1 MNRELIVNVNPTE
14 ISIALCED
22 KVLVELNKEQCQ
34 TGFAVGDIY
43 LGKVRKIMP
52 GLNAA
57 FVNIGHEKDA
67 FIHYLDLGSQFSS
80 LQKLVASYQPGKR
93 GIRLDAMKL
102 EPPIEKSGK
111 IGSYLQV
118 GQTVMVQVAKEAIST
133 KGPRL
138 TADIS
143 LAGRN
148 VVLVPFSSKVFLS
161 QKIRS
166 AEEKKRLKGIAAAVL
181 PKNFGVII
189 RTAAVEAKDS
199 DIEQDIRSLLDKWQK
214 TLQNIRK
221 NPAPAQLMSEMNRA
235 NTIIRDS
242 LGGAFSQIVVDD
254 EAMYHEIQNYIRQI
268 EPQSEKLVKLYKGN
282 VPIFDN
288 FDISKQIKS
297 LFAKYVSLRRGAYLI
312 IEHTEAMNVIDVNS
326 GNRTKAEDDQEQTA
340 FDVNLA
346 AAREIARQLRLR
358 DLGGIVIIDFID
370 MHKAANRQLLYE
382 EMNKLMATD
391 KAKHTVLPLTKFGLM
406 QITRQRVRPVA
417 VQDVTD
423 VCPTCNGTGRIEP
436 TVLLDKKI
444 ENKISYLAQD
454 AGHKYIKLRVS
465 PYVSTYLNHGLW
477 SLRRR
482 WMWKYK
488 IQLKIVADQSV
499 GTSMSTTTTRR
510 AKTCIRIRDTGCRRG
525 GGMDSVDVPDGIRPL
540 LLAGRRTKSG
550 AGQRRK
556 VERHTCSVAGTICSR
571 YEYTE
576 LNNRLSALRNRFLQ
590 GIF

>member
-14 ISIALCED
+14 ITIALCED
-22 KVLVELNKEQCQ
+22 KVLVELNKEQSQ
-34 TGFAVGDIY
+34 SGFAVGDIY

-67 FIHYLDLGSQFSS
+67 FIHYLDLGSHFSS
-80 LQKLVASYQPGKR
+80 LQKLVASHQPGKR
-93 GIRLDAMKL
+93 GLRVESMKL
-102 EPPIEKSGK
+102 EPPVEKGGK
-111 IGSYLQV
+111 IGSFLEV

-148 VVLVPFSSKVFLS
+148 VVLVPFSSKVYLS

-166 AEEKKRLKGIAAAVL
+166 AEEKKRLKRIAASVL
-181 PKNFGVII
+181 PPNFGVII
-189 RTAAVEAKDS
+189 RTAAMEAKDEDVTN
-199 DIEQDIRSLLDKWQK
+199 DIQTQIDRWRK
-214 TLQNIRK
+214 TCAAIRK
-221 NPAPAQLMSEMNRA
+221 NAAPAQLMSEMNRA

-242 LGGAFSQIVVDD
+242 LNGSFSQIAVND
-254 EAMYHEIQNYIRQI
+254 EAMFTQIRDYIRQI
-268 EPQSEKLVKLYKGN
+268 DPEMEKIVKLYKGT

-326 GNRTKAEDDQEQTA
+326 GNRTKAEEDQEQTA
-340 FDVNLA
+340 MDVNLA
-346 AAREIARQLRLR
+346 AAKEIARQLRLR

-370 MHKAANRQLLYE
+370 LHKAQNRQALYD
-382 EMNKLMATD
+382 EMVKLMATD

-406 QITRQRVRPVA
+406 QITRQRVRPVP
-417 VQDVTD
+417 VENVSD
-423 VCPTCNGTGRIEP
+423 VCPTCHGSGKIEP

-444 ENKISYLAQD
+444 ENQISFLTED
-454 AGHKYIKLRVS
+454 RGHKFIKLVVS
-465 PYVSTYLNHGLW
+465 PYVASYLRKGFW

-482 WMWKYK
+482 WEWKYRCR
-488 IQLKIVADQSV
+488 IRIAEDQS
-499 GTSMSTTTTRR
+499 
-510 AKTCIRIRDTGCRRG
+510 TG
-525 GGMDSVDVPDGIRPL
+525 I
-540 LLAGRRTKSG
+540 
-550 AGQRRK
+550 
-556 VERHTCSVAGTICSR
+556 VEVHYHDRQDNDLI
-571 YEYTE
+571 
-576 LNNRLSALRNRFLQ
+576 
-590 GIF
+590 IK

>member
-57 FVNIGHEKDA
+57 FVNIGHEKNA
-67 FIHYLDLGSQFSS
+67 FIHYLDLGAQFPS
-80 LQKLVASYQPGKR
+80 LQKLVASQQPGKR
-93 GIRLDAMKL
+93 GMRVETMKL
-102 EPPIEKSGK
+102 EAPVEKTGK
-111 IGSYLQV
+111 IGDYLQV
-118 GQTVMVQVAKEAIST
+118 GQQIMVQVAKEAIST

-138 TADIS
+138 TSDIS

-166 AEEKKRLKGIAAAVL
+166 AEEKRRLKRIATEVL

-189 RTAAVEAKDS
+189 RTAAMEAKDEDVAH
-199 DIEQDIRSLLDKWQK
+199 DIQTQIDRWRK
-214 TLQNIRK
+214 TCGAIKKCGAQ
-221 NPAPAQLMSEMNRA
+221 APAQLMSEMNRA

-242 LGGAFSQIVVDD
+242 LNGSFSQIAVDD
-254 EAMYHEIQNYIRQI
+254 EAMFNEIRNYIRQI
-268 EPQSEKLVKLYKGN
+268 DPEKEKIVKLYKGT

-297 LFAKYVSLRRGAYLI
+297 LFAKYVSLKRGAYLI

-326 GNRTKAEDDQEQTA
+326 GNRTKAEDNQEQTA
-340 FDVNLA
+340 MDVNLA
-346 AAREIARQLRLR
+346 AAKEIARQLRLR

-370 MHKAANRQLLYE
+370 LHKAQNKQALFD
-382 EMNKLMATD
+382 EMVRLMATD

-417 VQDVTD
+417 VENVSD
-423 VCPTCNGTGRIEP
+423 VCPTCNGTGKIEP

-444 ENKISYLAQD
+444 ENQISFLTEDRGQ
-454 AGHKYIKLRVS
+454 KFIKLVVS
-465 PYVSTYLNHGLW
+465 PYVASYLKKGLW

-482 WMWKYK
+482 WEWKYK
-488 IQLKIVADQSV
+488 VRLKIVEDQS
-499 GTSMSTTTTRR
+499 
-510 AKTCIRIRDTGCRRG
+510 TGI
-525 GGMDSVDVPDGIRPL
+525 VDVHYHD
-540 LLAGRRTKSG
+540 
-550 AGQRRK
+550 RK
-556 VERHTCSVAGTICSR
+556 DNDLIEK
-571 YEYTE
+571 
-576 LNNRLSALRNRFLQ
+576 
-590 GIF
+590 

>member
-14 ISIALCED
+14 ITIALCED

-67 FIHYLDLGSQFSS
+67 FIHYLDLGSQFPS
-80 LQKLVASYQPGKR
+80 LQKLVTSQQPGKR
-93 GIRLDAMKL
+93 GMRVDTMKL
-102 EPPIEKSGK
+102 EAPVEKTGK
-111 IGSYLQV
+111 IGEYLQV
-118 GQTVMVQVAKEAIST
+118 GQQIMVQVAKEAIST

-138 TADIS
+138 TSDIS

-166 AEEKKRLKGIAAAVL
+166 AEEKRRLKRIAAEVL

-189 RTAAVEAKDS
+189 RTAAMEARDE
-199 DIEQDIRSLLDKWQK
+199 DIEHDIQTQIERWRK
-214 TLQNIRK
+214 TCGAIKKCGAQ
-221 NPAPAQLMSEMNRA
+221 APALLMSEMNRA

-242 LGGAFSQIVVDD
+242 LNGSFSQIAVND
-254 EAMYHEIQNYIRQI
+254 EAMYNDIRNYIRQI
-268 EPQSEKLVKLYKGN
+268 DPEMEKIVKLYKGTI
-282 VPIFDN
+282 PIFDN

-297 LFAKYVSLRRGAYLI
+297 LFAKYVSLKRGAYLI

-326 GNRTKAEDDQEQTA
+326 GNRTKAEDNQEQTA
-340 FDVNLA
+340 MDVNLA
-346 AAREIARQLRLR
+346 AAKEIARQLRLR

-370 MHKAANRQLLYE
+370 LHKAQNKQALYD
-382 EMNKLMATD
+382 EMVKLMSTD

-417 VQDVTD
+417 VENVSD
-423 VCPTCNGTGRIEP
+423 VCPTCNGTGKVEP

-444 ENKISYLAQD
+444 ENQISFLTED
-454 AGHKYIKLRVS
+454 RGHKFIKLVVS
-465 PYVSTYLNHGLW
+465 PYVASYLRKGFW

-482 WMWKYK
+482 WEWKYRVR
-488 IQLKIVADQSV
+488 LKIVEDQS
-499 GTSMSTTTTRR
+499 
-510 AKTCIRIRDTGCRRG
+510 TGII
-525 GGMDSVDVPDGIRPL
+525 DVHYHD
-540 LLAGRRTKSG
+540 
-550 AGQRRK
+550 RK
-556 VERHTCSVAGTICSR
+556 DNDLIEK
-571 YEYTE
+571 
-576 LNNRLSALRNRFLQ
+576 
-590 GIF
+590 

>member
-22 KVLVELNKEQCQ
+22 KVLVELNKERCQ

-67 FIHYLDLGSQFSS
+67 FIHYLDLGTQFPS
-80 LQKLVASYQPGKR
+80 LQKLVASQQPGKR
-93 GIRLDAMKL
+93 GMRVESMKL
-102 EPPIEKSGK
+102 EPPVEKNGK
-111 IGSYLQV
+111 IGDYLQV
-118 GQTVMVQVAKEAIST
+118 GQQIMVQVAKEAIST

-138 TADIS
+138 TSDIS

-166 AEEKKRLKGIAAAVL
+166 ADEKKRLKRIAAAVL

-189 RTAAVEAKDS
+189 RTAAMEAKDE
-199 DIEQDIRSLLDKWQK
+199 DIEHDIQTQIDRWRK
-214 TLQNIRK
+214 TCAAIKK
-221 NPAPAQLMSEMNRA
+221 NVAAVPAQLMSEMNRA

-242 LGGAFSQIVVDD
+242 LNGSFSQIAVDD
-254 EAMYHEIQNYIRQI
+254 EAMYNEIRSYIRQI
-268 EPQSEKLVKLYKGN
+268 EPEKEKIVKLYKGN

-297 LFAKYVSLRRGAYLI
+297 LFAKYVSLKRGAYLI

-326 GNRTKAEDDQEQTA
+326 GNRTKAEDNQEQTA
-340 FDVNLA
+340 MDVNLA
-346 AAREIARQLRLR
+346 AAKEIARQLRLR

-370 MHKAANRQLLYE
+370 LHKAQNKQALYD
-382 EMNKLMATD
+382 EMVRLMATD

-417 VQDVTD
+417 VESVSD
-423 VCPTCNGTGRIEP
+423 VCPTCNGTGKIEP
-436 TVLLDKKI
+436 TVVLDKKI
-444 ENKISYLAQD
+444 ENQISFLTQD
-454 AGHKYIKLRVS
+454 RGHKYINLVVS
-465 PYVSTYLNHGLW
+465 PYVASFLKKGLW

-482 WMWKYK
+482 WEWKYK
-488 IQLKIVADQSV
+488 VRIRIAEDQS
-499 GTSMSTTTTRR
+499 
-510 AKTCIRIRDTGCRRG
+510 I
-525 GGMDSVDVPDGIRPL
+525 GIVEVHYHD
-540 LLAGRRTKSG
+540 
-550 AGQRRK
+550 RK
-556 VERHTCSVAGTICSR
+556 DNDLI
-571 YEYTE
+571 
-576 LNNRLSALRNRFLQ
+576 Q
-590 GIF
+590 K

>member
-67 FIHYLDLGSQFSS
+67 FIHYLDLGGQFPS
-80 LQKLVASYQPGKR
+80 LQKLVASQQPGKR
-93 GIRLDAMKL
+93 GLRVESLKL
-102 EPPIEKSGK
+102 EPPVEKSGK
-111 IGSYLQV
+111 IGDYLQV
-118 GQTVMVQVAKEAIST
+118 GQNIMVQIAKEAIST

-166 AEEKKRLKGIAAAVL
+166 VDEKKRLKRIAAAVL

-189 RTAAVEAKDS
+189 RTAAMEAKDE
-199 DIEQDIRSLLDKWQK
+199 DIE
-214 TLQNIRK
+214 
-221 NPAPAQLMSEMNRA
+221 
-235 NTIIRDS
+235 
-242 LGGAFSQIVVDD
+242 
-254 EAMYHEIQNYIRQI
+254 H
-268 EPQSEKLVKLYKGN
+268 
-282 VPIFDN
+282 
-288 FDISKQIKS
+288 
-297 LFAKYVSLRRGAYLI
+297 
-312 IEHTEAMNVIDVNS
+312 
-326 GNRTKAEDDQEQTA
+326 
-340 FDVNLA
+340 
-346 AAREIARQLRLR
+346 

-370 MHKAANRQLLYE
+370 LHKAQNRQALYD
-382 EMNKLMATD
+382 EMVKLMATD

-417 VQDVTD
+417 VEEVSD
-423 VCPTCNGTGRIEP
+423 VCPTCNGSGKIEP

-444 ENKISYLAQD
+444 ENQISFLTQD
-454 AGHKYIKLRVS
+454 RGHKYIKLVVS
-465 PYVSTYLNHGLW
+465 PYVASFLKQGLW

-482 WMWKYK
+482 WQWKYK
-488 IQLKIVADQSV
+488 VRLHVVADQSL
-499 GTSMSTTTTRR
+499 
-510 AKTCIRIRDTGCRRG
+510 
-525 GGMDSVDVPDGIRPL
+525 GIVEVHYHD
-540 LLAGRRTKSG
+540 
-550 AGQRRK
+550 RK
-556 VERHTCSVAGTICSR
+556 DNDLI
-571 YEYTE
+571 
-576 LNNRLSALRNRFLQ
+576 NK
-590 GIF
+590 